1 MLITTI
7 LETIDANAID
17 INAPMIQRMLS
28 VKDEEFTDI
37 TLNEAL
43 MAQLGV
49 FLAEAKRN
57 IARQTGMTP
66 TQINSVVFQI
76 CPMFEETVGR
86 FSSTPRVMNRVRDF
100 IDYKQQD
107 PMAKFGSNDTS
118 MTVTGGQYNGFNH
131 ANITNDLRIFYTKDS
146 QNPVVIKMYAVLTH
160 DEAGI
165 GQPANIKRQK
175 QMSTRMRGQTI
186 WNVIDP
192 KTF

>member
-1 MLITTI
+1 
-7 LETIDANAID
+7 
-17 INAPMIQRMLS
+17 
-28 VKDEEFTDI
+28 
-37 TLNEAL
+37 
-43 MAQLGV
+43 
-49 FLAEAKRN
+49 
-57 IARQTGMTP
+57 
-66 TQINSVVFQI
+66 
-76 CPMFEETVGR
+76 MFEETVGR